1 MVRVFLKSNKDNKNT
16 EPGTRILDVE
26 IYSMLYLQILVS
38 RIEVQYSRF
47 WCGFECNLEK
57 KHTQVKWVL
66 DRWSKLHESE
76 GWTRAI
82 WSL

>member
-38 RIEVQYSRF
+38 RIEGTVQ
-47 WCGFECNLEK
+47 
-57 KHTQVKWVL
+57 
-66 DRWSKLHESE
+66 
-76 GWTRAI
+76 
-82 WSL
+82 